1 MSGKKRLRLRQPCE
15 SRRRAH
21 MGAMPTTPD
30 PAAWFAGPWIEGLLR
45 SPLLAAALVAMIVAF
60 AGSLLSPAAPR
71 LGRLMRGVANI
82 ALIAVVSIT
91 VLQVARLSNPGLE
104 LALPKLGMPAQ
115 TVEGVE
121 THVPMAKDGHFWIEA
136 NVNGNPRRF
145 LVDTGATLTA
155 VSDEM
160 AAETGIEPAPGR
172 MPVQLR
178 TANGAMTARL
188 ATIDTLA
195 FGNIVARDLDAVIAP
210 GIGGMNVLGMNFLSR
225 LKSWRV
231 EGGDLILVPNHPQP
245 VAE

>member
-1 MSGKKRLRLRQPCE
+1 
-15 SRRRAH
+15 
-21 MGAMPTTPD
+21 
-30 PAAWFAGPWIEGLLR
+30 
-45 SPLLAAALVAMIVAF
+45 
-60 AGSLLSPAAPR
+60 
-71 LGRLMRGVANI
+71 MRGVANL
-82 ALIAVVSIT
+82 ALIVVVGMT
-91 VLQVARLSNPGLE
+91 VLQVARLSNPAME
-104 LALPKLGMPAQ
+104 LALPNLGMPAQ

-136 NVNGNPRRF
+136 KVNDTPRRF

-160 AAETGIEPAPGR
+160 AAEAGIEPAPGR

-178 TANGAMTARL
+178 TANGTMAARL
-188 ATIDTLA
+188 ATIETLA

-231 EGGDLILVPNHPQP
+231 EDGDLILVPNHPQA